1 MSTLPLCAVCR
12 VQHRKLADS
21 SKEDKVRE
29 ADDDA
34 YDNERVRG
42 MDAAAG
48 ECCKWHGLCRV
59 VQA

>member
-1 MSTLPLCAVCR
+1 M
-12 VQHRKLADS
+12 QHRKLAES

-34 YDNERVRG
+34 YDNERVRE

-48 ECCKWHGLCRV
+48 ECCKWAASGLCRV